1 MGATRNAA
9 ANLRAQLAFTGRKFH
24 AWWEGY
30 AFDAD
35 AERAALQAYFATTVD
50 DPRNGDEVIAEAI
63 WGKGRLEPGEPAWT
77 MRFARLLS
85 LPVRANVVVFGAG
98 AGGPLDDL
106 KHGTR
111 WKTIGFTRTKS
122 YTDKRL
128 RQYEDALQR
137 LQKGA
142 AGGAL
147 SFFELHRDA
156 NPEAVA
162 ALCAEMVTPGAKVAF
177 VDFAG
182 ARRGVRLRSCFPAT
196 PKGAIRTEQ
205 QYEELFREAGFTL
218 ADKTDESAA
227 YLALIEKGWAGWR
240 RAYRAIAAM
249 DDAHKRAEYA
259 NALARNAHLWA
270 ERYDALKS
278 EQLKVVCFRVFCK

>member
-1 MGATRNAA
+1 MGETRNAA
-9 ANLRAQLAFTGRKFH
+9 AKLRAQLTFTARKFH

-35 AERAALQAYFATTVD
+35 AEHAALQAYLATTFN
-50 DPRNGDEVIAEAI
+50 DPRNSDEVIAEAI

-85 LPVRANVVVFGAG
+85 LPVRANVVIFGAG
-98 AGGPLDDL
+98 AGAPLDDL

-111 WKTIGFTRTKS
+111 WKTTGFTRSTNYS
-122 YTDKRL
+122 DKRL

-156 NPEAVA
+156 NPEAVT
-162 ALCAEMVTPGAKVAF
+162 ALCAEMVTPGAKVTFIDF
-177 VDFAG
+177 VG

-205 QYEELFREAGFTL
+205 QYEDLFREAGFTL
-218 ADKTDESAA
+218 ADKADESASFM
-227 YLALIEKGWAGWR
+227 ALIEKGWAGWR
-240 RAYRAIAAM
+240 RAYRAITTM
-249 DDAHKRAEYA
+249 DDARKRAEYA
-259 NALARNAHLWA
+259 NALAQNAHLWA

-278 EQLKVVCFRVFCK
+278 GQLKVVCFRVYRK